1 MARLGMTASRI
12 GAQEER
18 GGGFAPG
25 APLLRRLERCG
36 ALSDDD
42 RSLVLA
48 DTADARSLAPHQP
61 CIRQGQPPRQVHL
74 VTEGWMI
81 RWQILP
87 DGSRQVTGFLLPGD
101 FCNDPATIEHGFD
114 AGVSALGPAMIAS
127 VAPSALERWS
137 ERPTLRRAL
146 AWARLC
152 DEVVQR
158 SWIVSVGRR
167 DAYGRLAYLLCQL
180 HARLSAIGEAHDQG
194 FLLPATQEH
203 LADALGLTPVHVNR
217 VLKRLREDGMVEI
230 RRTRVH
236 LPDVGAL
243 RDRAGFAERDVHL
256 SAAPPAKEKTS
267 WSASAWA

>member
-1 MARLGMTASRI
+1 MAKLSMTASRLGSI
-12 GAQEER
+12 DDQAGR
-18 GGGFAPG
+18 AP
-25 APLLRRLERCG
+25 AAALLRRLERCT
-36 ALSDDD
+36 ALPDADRALVADD
-42 RSLVLA
+42 VG
-48 DTADARSLAPHQP
+48 DARSLAPHQP
-61 CIRQGQPPRQVHL
+61 CIRQGQAPRQVFL
-74 VTEGWMI
+74 VVEGWMM

-114 AGVSALGPAMIAS
+114 AGVSALGPAMVAAI
-127 VAPSALERWS
+127 APSAIERWGD
-137 ERPTLRRAL
+137 RPELRRAL

-180 HARLSAIGEAHDQG
+180 HARLSAIGEAHDHG
-194 FLLPATQEH
+194 FVLPATQEH

-217 VLKRLREDGMVEI
+217 VLKRLREDGRVEI
-230 RRTRVH
+230 RRARVH
-236 LPDVGAL
+236 LPDVAAL

-256 SAAPPAKEKTS
+256 SAAPPVQEKAT
-267 WSASAWA
+267 WGVAAWA